1 MLKKYGGIWVDATTF
16 MTNPLQELLG
26 DNPNVRTF
34 FALPYPWTDQS
45 LKDNDS
51 RLHQQSWE
59 SGFCQGDWETSFGKS
74 LPSDMKAQAPGLQ
87 SCEPICSAH
96 TGHSSELDRSSSELV
111 PGSSFWRPLHPSAAA
126 VCVAV
131 HGRGDTAAKQP
142 MGVKISESLKPET
155 RIKSGR

>member
-59 SGFCQGDWETSFGKS
+59 SGFCQGPGDFLRKVPKLGHESPGPRLAVLRAIPYARPKDTRVSWIDHPQNWF
-74 LPSDMKAQAPGLQ
+74 LAAPSGDLFIHRLQQCVWQFMDGATRLQ
-87 SCEPICSAH
+87 SSRWCED
-96 TGHSSELDRSSSELV
+96 L
-111 PGSSFWRPLHPSAAA
+111 
-126 VCVAV
+126 
-131 HGRGDTAAKQP
+131 
-142 MGVKISESLKPET
+142 
-155 RIKSGR
+155 

>member
-59 SGFCQGDWETSFGKS
+59 SGFCQGDFLRTGS
-74 LPSDMKAQAPGLQ
+74 LLGHESPGPRLAVSAQGP
-87 SCEPICSAH
+87 
-96 TGHSSELDRSSSELV
+96 SSELDRSSSELV

-142 MGVKISESLKPET
+142 MGVKISEA
-155 RIKSGR
+155 